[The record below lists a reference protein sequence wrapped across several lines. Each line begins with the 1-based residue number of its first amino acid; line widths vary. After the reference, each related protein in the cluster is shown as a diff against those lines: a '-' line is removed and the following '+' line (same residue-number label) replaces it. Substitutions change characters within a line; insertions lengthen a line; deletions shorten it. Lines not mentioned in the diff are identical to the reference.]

1 MLGME
6 GSQRYIPI
14 LFWLGMDFKTEAIP
28 LGLLLNV
35 ATSLSATINYLRNR
49 LVRWRVGLTVGAA
62 MVALA
67 PVGALV
73 NTGLSAKVLIL
84 LFAVFTI
91 GAATLMLSGWRP
103 EIGQSPKASLP
114 FGVFPPVVVLGF

>member
-1 MLGME
+1 MLGMG
-6 GSQRYIPI
+6 GSQIYIPI

-28 LGLLLNV
+28 LGLLLNI
-35 ATSLSATINYLRNR
+35 ATSLSAATVYLRNR
-49 LVRWRVGLTVGAA
+49 LVNWRIGLTLGIA

-73 NTGLSAKVLIL
+73 NAGLPANVLIV

-91 GAATLMLSGWRP
+91 GAAILTS
-103 EIGQSPKASLP
+103 
-114 FGVFPPVVVLGF
+114 